1 MIYLLINHKI
11 LSYNGYYKIIYSA
24 NIKKLSQYRYWLSFF
39 ILAEFM
45 ILYCKDSLGCIDNNN
60 IELINNV
67 YYIDFQNFLYI
78 CFYLYISFHAY
89 ESTSNDT
96 KGLSWKDLPS

>member
-11 LSYNGYYKIIYSA
+11 LSYIYRYYKIINFA
-24 NIKKLSQYRYWLSFF
+24 TIKKTKQISEKLSQYRYWLSFFF

-60 IELINNV
+60 IELINNCV
-67 YYIDFQNFLYI
+67 YWWLHWFGVPAVGKLTHLCIADI
-78 CFYLYISFHAY
+78 YL
-89 ESTSNDT
+89 
-96 KGLSWKDLPS
+96 LCM

>member
-1 MIYLLINHKI
+1 
-11 LSYNGYYKIIYSA
+11 
-24 NIKKLSQYRYWLSFF
+24 
-39 ILAEFM
+39 M

>member
-11 LSYNGYYKIIYSA
+11 LSYN
-24 NIKKLSQYRYWLSFF
+24 QYQYWFSFF
-39 ILAEFM
+39 ILAEFI

-67 YYIDFQNFLYI
+67 SY
-78 CFYLYISFHAY
+78 CM
-89 ESTSNDT
+89 
-96 KGLSWKDLPS
+96 